1 MTFTYE
7 NARGTIQI
15 SANSPFQILFDSE
28 AISLTETAGPT
39 FLWVGSNHEL
49 TSIGLTYL
57 RSINEIMRNNGYEVS
72 SRYDG
77 FTTYESGFIDS
88 LNVHS
93 IYIYIYIYISTALIL
108 DIIALFV

>member
-1 MTFTYE
+1 MTCAYE

-15 SANSPFQILFDSE
+15 SANNPFQILSDSE

-39 FLWVGSNHEL
+39 FLWVGNNHEL
-49 TSIGLTYL
+49 TSIDLTNL
-57 RSINEIMRNNGYEVS
+57 RSIKEIMRNNVYEVS

-77 FTTYESGFIDS
+77 CTTYESGFIVL
-88 LNVHS
+88 LNVHI

-108 DIIALFV
+108 DIIALVG